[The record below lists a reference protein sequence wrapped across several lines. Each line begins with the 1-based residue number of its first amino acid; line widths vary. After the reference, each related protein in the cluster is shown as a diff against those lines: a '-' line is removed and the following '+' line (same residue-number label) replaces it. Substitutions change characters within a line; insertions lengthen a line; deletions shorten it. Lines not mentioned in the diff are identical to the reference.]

1 MNVRVGARVQTGLEQ
16 GRARRVDSVH
26 EVEAMMGL
34 ARYAIV
40 GNPGDWHVEHD
51 GKVAHTYVTKE
62 SAFEAAAAAAS
73 LAMREGHEIIIT
85 VPGSDGGLQTATGAR
100 G

>member
-1 MNVRVGARVQTGLEQ
+1 
-16 GRARRVDSVH
+16 
-26 EVEAMMGL
+26 MGV

-40 GNPGDWHVEHD
+40 GNPGEWHVEHD
-51 GKVAHTYVTKE
+51 GKVAHTYTTKE

-85 VPGSDGGLQTATGAR
+85 APGSQNGGQTGTGAR